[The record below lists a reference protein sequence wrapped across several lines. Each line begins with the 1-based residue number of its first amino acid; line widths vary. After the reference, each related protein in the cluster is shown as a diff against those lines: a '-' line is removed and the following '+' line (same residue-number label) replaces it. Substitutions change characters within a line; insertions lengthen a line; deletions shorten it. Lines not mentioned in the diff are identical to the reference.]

1 MEHEDR
7 STYLGSHS
15 PAQLLGKSPWGGKVQ
30 IYQQALKIL
39 PETKPNLSMKI
50 GLLYE
55 EKAVELYEMV
65 TGKKVVDRQ
74 KFYRHPICEFIGCTQ
89 DGFID
94 GTAEEPAHGVDVK
107 IGNPMMMKE
116 WGDEDEQ
123 VPVQYFLQAHHFMN
137 IRNVQRWDLF
147 VSIGTYQKNHII
159 RWNQEVGQMCMKACI
174 DAWQEI
180 QSLKILKDKEPAVFA
195 ERMLKIAAQDE
206 EAKAQIL
213 NATWPFGKES
223 AQVPEEHYGLFE
235 RMIEVYGN
243 YTAEEGNVEQLKNQ
257 MKEAMKDVGRWKGPG
272 GEIVWTGS
280 PRKFYVRPDKE
291 HKT

>member
-15 PAQLLGKSPWGGKVQ
+15 PAALLGKHPQLGKVT
-30 IYQQALKIL
+30 IYQQALGIL
-39 PETKPNLSMKI
+39 PKESPSLQQKI

-55 EKAVELYEMV
+55 EPAIELYEMV
-65 TGKKVVDRQ
+65 TGKKVIDRQ

-89 DGFID
+89 DGFVEQ
-94 GTAEEPAHGVDVK
+94 TTEEGHGLDVK
-107 IGNPMMMKE
+107 IANPMMMRE

-123 VPVQYFLQAHHFMN
+123 VPVQYFLQAHHCMSV
-137 IRNVQRWDLF
+137 RNVQRWDLF
-147 VSIGTYQKNHII
+147 VSIGTYQKNHVI
-159 RWNQEVGQMCMKACI
+159 RWNQDVGQMCMKSCI

-180 QSLKILKDKEPAVFA
+180 QALKVLKDKEPAVFA
-195 ERMLKIAAQDE
+195 DRMLKIAAQDE

-213 NATWPFGKES
+213 NATWPFAKES
-223 AQVPEEHYGLFE
+223 AQVPAEHYGLFE

-243 YTAEEGNVEQLKNQ
+243 YKAEEGNVEQLKNQ
-257 MKEAMKDVGRWKGPG
+257 LKAAMQDVGRWKGPG
-272 GEIVWTGS
+272 GEIVWTGT